1 MFPCIGQFVLQAAWH
16 SGGPAWRAG
25 VLLRIRPRHIRGI
38 RLCARPDTSDSD
50 YRCDVSGHALVFI
63 CAGVCAACLL
73 PLLLVLSGHHIS
85 AGRVGDCRA
94 LFAGAVEVGDP
105 KEVTLS
111 AMRILVIE
119 DEKKTAAFL
128 AKGLREAGFAVDLA
142 RDGEVGLDQ
151 ARATKF
157 DLLVVDIMLP
167 HKDGWEVVEEL
178 RRDGVRTPI
187 LFLTACD
194 GVRDRVKGLEL
205 GADDYLVKP
214 FAFSELLARVR
225 SVLRRAPQR
234 QAEHVRIAD
243 LDMDMRHHRATRSG
257 VSLNLTPKE
266 FLLLAHLVRS
276 AGEMVSRAEIA
287 EHVWDI
293 GFKTETNVVD
303 VVVRRLRA
311 KVDDPF
317 KTKLIHTI
325 RGVGYVL
332 KAQ

>member
-1 MFPCIGQFVLQAAWH
+1 
-16 SGGPAWRAG
+16 
-25 VLLRIRPRHIRGI
+25 
-38 RLCARPDTSDSD
+38 
-50 YRCDVSGHALVFI
+50 
-63 CAGVCAACLL
+63 
-73 PLLLVLSGHHIS
+73 
-85 AGRVGDCRA
+85 
-94 LFAGAVEVGDP
+94 
-105 KEVTLS
+105 
-111 AMRILVIE
+111 MRILVVE

-142 RDGEVGLDQ
+142 RDGETGLEQ

-157 DLLVVDIMLP
+157 DLLIVDIMLP
-167 HKDGWEVVEEL
+167 RKDGWELVAEL
-178 RRDGVRTPI
+178 RGDRVRTPI
-187 LFLTACD
+187 LFLTARD
-194 GVRDRVKGLEL
+194 SVRDRVKGLEL

-225 SVLRRAPQR
+225 SVLRRSPQG
-234 QAEHVRIAD
+234 QAEHLSIDD
-243 LDMDMRHHRATRSG
+243 LEIDMGRHKATRSG
-257 VSLNLTPKE
+257 IRLNLTPKE

-276 AGEMVSRAEIA
+276 AGEVVSRAEIA

-293 GFKTETNVVD
+293 GFKTDTNVVD

-332 KAQ
+332 KPH

>member
-1 MFPCIGQFVLQAAWH
+1 
-16 SGGPAWRAG
+16 
-25 VLLRIRPRHIRGI
+25 
-38 RLCARPDTSDSD
+38 
-50 YRCDVSGHALVFI
+50 
-63 CAGVCAACLL
+63 
-73 PLLLVLSGHHIS
+73 
-85 AGRVGDCRA
+85 
-94 LFAGAVEVGDP
+94 
-105 KEVTLS
+105 
-111 AMRILVIE
+111 MRILVVE

-142 RDGEVGLDQ
+142 LDGEVGLKH

-157 DLLVVDIMLP
+157 DLLLVDVMLP
-167 HKDGWEVVEEL
+167 RKDGWEMVAEL

-187 LFLTACD
+187 LFLTARD
-194 GVRDRVKGLEL
+194 SVRDRVKGLEL

-214 FAFSELLARVR
+214 FAFSELLARIR

-234 QAEHVRIAD
+234 QAEHISIAD
-243 LDMDMRHHRATRSG
+243 LDMDMRHHKATRSS
-257 VSLNLTPKE
+257 VALNLTPKE

-276 AGEMVSRAEIA
+276 SGEVVSRTEIA

-293 GFKTETNVVD
+293 GFRTQTNVVD

-332 KAQ
+332 KAE